1 MIFCYILV
9 AIISGVS
16 QSQTGIL
23 SVVLLSVFIV
33 KICLSHI
40 KYKYFFVTFVL
51 LKFSKVTHIFHRS
64 LTSKFHIIIFSSP
77 RSQDHHVGFKD
88 FQNCLVPQ
96 SHICCKYLWTRNQ
109 YVLLWLTFL
118 SYFPFYWNFLT
129 ATLIIIKFCAIY
141 INFSF
146 YITEMLIIVCPP
158 LYQMNKLVCMKGIQ
172 GNCFDKH
179 KDSVTFFKKTC
190 FGLKVTNFEN

>member
-33 KICLSHI
+33 KIYLSHI
-40 KYKYFFVTFVL
+40 KYKYLFVTFVL
-51 LKFSKVTHIFHRS
+51 LKFSQVTYVFHRS
-64 LTSKFHIIIFSSP
+64 LISKFHIIIFSSP
-77 RSQDHHVGFKD
+77 SSQDHHVGILQD

-109 YVLLWLTFL
+109 YVLL
-118 SYFPFYWNFLT
+118 
-129 ATLIIIKFCAIY
+129 
-141 INFSF
+141 
-146 YITEMLIIVCPP
+146 
-158 LYQMNKLVCMKGIQ
+158 
-172 GNCFDKH
+172 
-179 KDSVTFFKKTC
+179 
-190 FGLKVTNFEN
+190 